1 MADIAKAIQCQ
12 GTNLNNGFAEG
23 PNKFVIL
30 TTPKHDVK
38 KLQIGFE
45 GPSQPETKLVTKA
58 NKNVDVTFTTPVG
71 GNYKIHVMYDEHY
84 VSGSPYNCKLVG
96 DVKPSV
102 DKIKVSGAVKEAK
115 KDEENVILIDG
126 KDVGISAF
134 TAKMEGPS
142 KADLAFNDN
151 DDGTVSA
158 TFKPTEPGT
167 YKLILKFTHFNLP
180 GSPFS
185 ITVA

>member
-1 MADIAKAIQCQ
+1 MIII
-12 GTNLNNGFAEG
+12 AEG

-58 NKNVDVTFTTPVG
+58 NKNVDVTFTSPVG

-84 VSGSPYNCKLVG
+84 VSGSPFNCKLVG

-102 DKIKVSGAVKEAK
+102 DKIKVSGAIKEAK
-115 KDEENVILIDG
+115 KDEENEILIDG
-126 KDVGISAF
+126 KDVGICGKIKQKILYF
-134 TAKMEGPS
+134 
-142 KADLAFNDN
+142 
-151 DDGTVSA
+151 
-158 TFKPTEPGT
+158 TFKS
-167 YKLILKFTHFNLP
+167 FVVNC
-180 GSPFS
+180 
-185 ITVA
+185 V